1 MAFWNTTYRYLRRS
15 PYQSLAILITMVL
28 AMFVAGTFTLV
39 ALIAHSSLAYFESKP
54 QAFAFFDQNL
64 DADKVKEIQISLEKT
79 GKLSQ
84 VKYISKEE
92 ALEIYREQN
101 KDEPLL
107 LEMVTAEILPAS
119 IEVSAVNARDLSEL
133 VEILRAYLPNSD
145 IQFRSDIIETM
156 VRITQA
162 VRLAGGSV
170 LVFQIV
176 IMVMVVLLIIGMKIS
191 ARREEIA
198 ILRLIGATSWYIRWP
213 FLLEGIA
220 YGLISA
226 TLAWGGLIFTLRVL
240 DPTLMQFLIR
250 LPIYPFPT
258 WFLFLFLGGMGLAGV
273 VIGLLGSFIAV
284 WRYLR

>member
-15 PYQSLAILITMVL
+15 PYQSLAILTTMVL
-28 AMFVAGTFTLV
+28 AMFVAGIFTMV

-64 DADKVKEIQISLEKT
+64 DPNKVKEIQISLEKT

-119 IEVSAVNARDLSEL
+119 IEVSAVNAKDLNEL
-133 VEILRAYLPNSD
+133 VEVLRVYLPNSD

-156 VRITQA
+156 VRVTQA
-162 VRLAGGSV
+162 VRLAGGSL

-198 ILRLIGATSWYIRWP
+198 ILRLIGATPWYIRWP
-213 FLLEGIA
+213 FLLEGVA

-226 TLAWGGLIFTLRVL
+226 ALAWGGLIFTLHVL
-240 DPTLMQFLIR
+240 EPTLIQFLSR
-250 LPIYPFPT
+250 LSIYPFPT
-258 WFLFLFLGGMGLAGV
+258 WFLLLFMGVMGLTGM